1 MKVNVK
7 LYDKCK
13 YEEGSKVIAE
23 VDLTGVV
30 SLEVMEIPV
39 SEILKETDGSC
50 VDEYNKYTIL
60 TFENGEISHF
70 RHCHVDVF
78 RLD

>member
-1 MKVNVK
+1 MKINIK

-13 YEEGSKVIAE
+13 YLEDSKVIAS
-23 VDLTGVV
+23 VDLEGIASFKVRD
-30 SLEVMEIPV
+30 IPK

-60 TFENGEISHF
+60 TFENGETSTY

>member
-1 MKVNVK
+1 MKINIK

-13 YEEGSKVIAE
+13 YLEDSKVIAS
-23 VDLTGVV
+23 VDLEGIV
-30 SLEVMEIPV
+30 SKEVRDIPK

-60 TFENGEISHF
+60 TFENGEISTY